1 LKILIY
7 VPVVILDGEGGVA
20 THVRELAENL
30 LKLGNEVTIVCRLRN
45 RTYRSS
51 ASIKRIKTPNVKVIG
66 IIFSTIS
73 GLLFGTWTLARE
85 NYDLIYTRAGL
96 SASAWFISRLAKVPY
111 VTEVNGLI
119 WDEAKIS
126 WVGWWR
132 KTFGYFLNWI
142 EGKAYRR
149 SQRVVA
155 VTPRIK
161 EVLVAE
167 YGIETDKIAV
177 IPNAAN
183 TVLFKP
189 MDTKQARKQLNL
201 PELCYLI
208 VFVGHL
214 AAWQGVEYL
223 IRSAPYILKGYPE
236 SKFLI
241 VGDGTMKQGLIEL
254 TQRIQVSDR
263 MIFTGRVP
271 YDKVPLYINAS
282 DVCVAPFIKERNER
296 SGVSPLKI
304 YEYGACGKAIVTSRL
319 PGLEFVEQY
328 ETGVLI
334 QPDNAEELANAIV
347 KLFKDEGLR
356 RQMGEN
362 GRKYVVKNHSWES
375 VARRVA
381 KVCQQALKNYMR
393 QPEVRF
399 GPDQ

>member
-1 LKILIY
+1 MKILIY

-167 YGIETDKIAV
+167 YGMETDKIAV

-362 GRKYVVKNHSWES
+362 GRKYVVKNHSWDS
-375 VARRVA
+375 LARRVA
-381 KVCQQALKNYMR
+381 EVCQQALENYTR
-393 QPEVRF
+393 QPEVKF

>member
-1 LKILIY
+1 MKILIY